1 MVVYIVG
8 NGVNTYLA
16 TPSLRG
22 ASTAY
27 RWLRLRNIDTVITKF
42 KQHPKYWDDLGEV
55 NSL

>member
-27 RWLRLRNIDTVITKF
+27 RWLRLRGIESVITKF
-42 KQHPKYWDDLGEV
+42 QQRPKYWDDLGEV
-55 NSL
+55 ESL

>member
-27 RWLRLRNIDTVITKF
+27 RWLRLRGIQSVITKF
-42 KQHPKYWDDLGEV
+42 QQHPKYWDDTGEV
-55 NSL
+55 QAL

>member
-22 ASTAY
+22 ASTTLK
-27 RWLRLRNIDTVITKF
+27 WLKLRGINAVITKF

>member
-1 MVVYIVG
+1 MVIYTVG

-27 RWLRLRNIDTVITKF
+27 RWLKLRSINTVITKF
-42 KQHPKYWDDLGEV
+42 IERPKYWDDAGEV
-55 NSL
+55 KFL